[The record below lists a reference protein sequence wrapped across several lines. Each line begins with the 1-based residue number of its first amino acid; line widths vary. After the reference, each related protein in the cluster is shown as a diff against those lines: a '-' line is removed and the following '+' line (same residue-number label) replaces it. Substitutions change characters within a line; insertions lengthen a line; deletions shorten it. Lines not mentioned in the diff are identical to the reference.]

1 MAILIVTHSE
11 EDPETGEVIDFVSH
25 GVNSETLENVIL
37 QQEPLR
43 DVIKEWGLIRFEGG
57 YRMP

>member
-1 MAILIVTHSE
+1 MAILIVTHRE
-11 EDPETGEVIDFVSH
+11 EDPKTGEMVDFVSH
-25 GVNSETLENVIL
+25 GVNTHTMENVIL
-37 QQEPLR
+37 QQEPLK